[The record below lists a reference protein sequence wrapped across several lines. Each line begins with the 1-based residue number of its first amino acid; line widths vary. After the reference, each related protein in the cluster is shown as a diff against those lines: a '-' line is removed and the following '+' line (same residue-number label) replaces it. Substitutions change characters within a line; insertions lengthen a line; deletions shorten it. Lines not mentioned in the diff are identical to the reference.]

1 MLTKIIYKNFRS
13 NLKNYILFFLSNIVA
28 IMELFVFY
36 GIRSI
41 IKNSITDK
49 VTAEALKTDFQ
60 IAVGI
65 IAVITLML
73 MFYAM
78 KCYIKLRIKD
88 YSMFLILGM
97 KKKAVSLLLLFEY
110 CIGCVISLILGIGTG
125 RILLYIIQRL
135 LVKYYPQY
143 IRMYVLRYQIYK
155 NVCLGSISIMILVF
169 VVLLIWLD
177 GRSLGMLMAEDKKNE
192 KRPISYMWI
201 ILAVIGIV
209 LMMAGIILYCGSD
222 TQYLYAHGVLL
233 MGLILAVVFGLA
245 LFLNLL
251 KKCKNFYYRYMLDLN
266 QLYSRYLN
274 HMILLILLIVVHF
287 FSLSYLVVQT
297 AELLPLDQYRNQYPY
312 DMIWITEKGN
322 KEYAK
327 KLASTYNGTLTEVP
341 MMRVSTYYGA
351 NHIGISE
358 KTYRKLSKSPALN
371 LKENMKVRVA
381 LIDSGVKSKLYNE
394 RFQTYIDEGYEI
406 VVNREKNFLQI
417 NESNFEDYN
426 GHGTAC
432 AFTIKEL
439 APDIS
444 IIPIKILGNDG
455 RGNIEQL
462 IAALELLDELDVQV
476 VNMSISSNIKNL
488 EDRLEPIIRKLIKR
502 GIVCIAAESNYR
514 NTSIPAEMDNVIGT
528 RGSWA
533 IYGSK
538 FQYCRNKSI
547 QILGSGAPELVDS
560 EIGFSTFFKGNSKA
574 TAIITGIIANQ
585 MCVQGGFNQN
595 IEDFLQSK
603 SCEEK
608 ELYSSID
615 FKCLNYEL
623 NKIVFNILNELEK
636 KGQINV
642 IIKKE
647 GLLDF
652 SRSNI
657 KDFYTII
664 KELEKI
670 FACKIMGKTKV
681 YKSYFESLNN
691 LAKLV
696 EVSKQ

>member
-28 IMELFVFY
+28 IIELFVFY

-341 MMRVSTYYGA
+341 MMRVSTYYWA
-351 NHIGISE
+351 NHIGVSE

-371 LKENMKVRVA
+371 LKENQIAVRIENSDEKQEDIKDSAYWEGYSTLYAGKYFGKQDSDTLIDVKKNKDIHFNIQSICTQTVLGKYSTDGWHENIIVFSDEHFNKQWNASLKNDNASELELFTFPTTRREQVCQKLKQYNKKSSYHEIGKLQNNLYITDQYLKSQKMRALFSMSSKIFLIIA
-381 LIDSGVKSKLYNE
+381 LILSGFFIMSLKTLTEFPALQK
-394 RFQTYIDEGYEI
+394 RYEFFKCMGM
-406 VVNREKNFLQI
+406 RENQLKWNTF
-417 NESNFEDYN
+417 FE
-426 GHGTAC
+426 
-432 AFTIKEL
+432 
-439 APDIS
+439 
-444 IIPIKILGNDG
+444 IKILG
-455 RGNIEQL
+455 R
-462 IAALELLDELDVQV
+462 IAESVSLVTGILYVGAFIHKQKLAGGISNVFFKYWIILVVSYILLNE
-476 VNMSISSNIKNL
+476 
-488 EDRLEPIIRKLIKR
+488 IIQEVFARYILRKL
-502 GIVCIAAESNYR
+502 
-514 NTSIPAEMDNVIGT
+514 
-528 RGSWA
+528 
-533 IYGSK
+533 
-538 FQYCRNKSI
+538 
-547 QILGSGAPELVDS
+547 
-560 EIGFSTFFKGNSKA
+560 
-574 TAIITGIIANQ
+574 
-585 MCVQGGFNQN
+585 
-595 IEDFLQSK
+595 
-603 SCEEK
+603 K
-608 ELYSSID
+608 E
-615 FKCLNYEL
+615 N
-623 NKIVFNILNELEK
+623 
-636 KGQINV
+636 
-642 IIKKE
+642 
-647 GLLDF
+647 
-652 SRSNI
+652 
-657 KDFYTII
+657 
-664 KELEKI
+664 
-670 FACKIMGKTKV
+670 
-681 YKSYFESLNN
+681 
-691 LAKLV
+691 
-696 EVSKQ
+696 

>member
-135 LVKYYPQY
+135 LVKYYLQY

-177 GRSLGMLMAEDKKNE
+177 GRSFGMLMAEDKQNE
-192 KRPISYMWI
+192 KRPASYMWI
-201 ILAVIGIV
+201 ILAVIGNV
-209 LMMAGIILYCGSD
+209 LMIVGIILYCGSD
-222 TQYLYAHGVLL
+222 TQYLYAHGGLL

-251 KKCKNFYYRYMLDLN
+251 KKCKNFYYRHMLDLN

-274 HMILLILLIVVHF
+274 HMIILVLLIVVHF

-297 AELLPLDQYRNQYPY
+297 AELLPLDQYRSQYPY
-312 DMIWITEKGN
+312 DVIWITEKDN
-322 KEYAK
+322 KGYAK
-327 KLASTYNGTLTEVP
+327 KLASTYNGTVTEVP
-341 MMRVSTYYGA
+341 MIRVSTYYGA

-358 KTYRKLSKSPALN
+358 KTYRKLSKSQALN
-371 LKENMKVRVA
+371 LKENQIAVRIENSDAKQEDIKDSAYWEVYSTLYA
-381 LIDSGVKSKLYNE
+381 GKYFGKQDSDTLIDVKENEDIHFNIQSICTQTIVGKYSTDGWHENIIVFSDEYFNKQWNAISLKNDNASELELFTFPTTRREPVCQKLKQYNQKSSYHKMGKLQNNLYITDQYLNGQKMRALFSMSSKIFLIIASILSGFFIMSLKTLTEFPALQK
-394 RFQTYIDEGYEI
+394 RFEFFKCMGM
-406 VVNREKNFLQI
+406 RENQLKWNTF
-417 NESNFEDYN
+417 FE
-426 GHGTAC
+426 
-432 AFTIKEL
+432 
-439 APDIS
+439 
-444 IIPIKILGNDG
+444 IKILG
-455 RGNIEQL
+455 R
-462 IAALELLDELDVQV
+462 IAESVSLVTGILYVGAFIHKQKLAGGISNVFFKYWIILVVSYILLNE
-476 VNMSISSNIKNL
+476 
-488 EDRLEPIIRKLIKR
+488 IIQEIFARYILRKL
-502 GIVCIAAESNYR
+502 
-514 NTSIPAEMDNVIGT
+514 
-528 RGSWA
+528 
-533 IYGSK
+533 
-538 FQYCRNKSI
+538 
-547 QILGSGAPELVDS
+547 
-560 EIGFSTFFKGNSKA
+560 
-574 TAIITGIIANQ
+574 
-585 MCVQGGFNQN
+585 
-595 IEDFLQSK
+595 
-603 SCEEK
+603 K
-608 ELYSSID
+608 E
-615 FKCLNYEL
+615 N
-623 NKIVFNILNELEK
+623 
-636 KGQINV
+636 
-642 IIKKE
+642 
-647 GLLDF
+647 
-652 SRSNI
+652 
-657 KDFYTII
+657 
-664 KELEKI
+664 
-670 FACKIMGKTKV
+670 
-681 YKSYFESLNN
+681 
-691 LAKLV
+691 
-696 EVSKQ
+696 

>member
-41 IKNSITDK
+41 IKSSITDK
-49 VTAEALKTDFQ
+49 VTAEALKRDFQ

-88 YSMFLILGM
+88 YSMFLVLGM

-110 CIGCVISLILGIGTG
+110 CIGCVISLILGIGVG

-222 TQYLYAHGVLL
+222 TQYLYAHGGLL

-251 KKCKNFYYRYMLDLN
+251 KKCKNFYYRHMLDLN

-274 HMILLILLIVVHF
+274 HMIILVLLIVVHF

-297 AELLPLDQYRNQYPY
+297 AELLPLDQYRSQYPY
-312 DMIWITEKGN
+312 DVIWITEKDN
-322 KEYAK
+322 KGYAK
-327 KLASTYNGTLTEVP
+327 KLASTYNGTVTEVP
-341 MMRVSTYYGA
+341 MIRVSTYYGA

-358 KTYRKLSKSPALN
+358 KTYRKLSKSQALN
-371 LKENMKVRVA
+371 LKENQIAVRIENSDAKQEDIKDSAYWEVYSTLYA
-381 LIDSGVKSKLYNE
+381 GKYFGKQDSDTLIDVKENEDIHFNIQSICTQTIVGKYSTDGWHENIIVFSDEYFNKQWNAISLKNDNASELELFTFPTTRREPVCQKLKQYNQKSSYHKMGKLQNNLYITDQYLNGQKMRALFSMSSKIFLIIASILSGFFIMSLKTLTEFPALQK
-394 RFQTYIDEGYEI
+394 GYEFFKCMGM
-406 VVNREKNFLQI
+406 RENQLKWNTF
-417 NESNFEDYN
+417 FE
-426 GHGTAC
+426 
-432 AFTIKEL
+432 
-439 APDIS
+439 
-444 IIPIKILGNDG
+444 IKILG
-455 RGNIEQL
+455 R
-462 IAALELLDELDVQV
+462 IAESVSLVTGILYVGAFIQKQKLAGGISNVFLKYWIILVVSYILLNE
-476 VNMSISSNIKNL
+476 
-488 EDRLEPIIRKLIKR
+488 IIQEVFARYILRKL
-502 GIVCIAAESNYR
+502 
-514 NTSIPAEMDNVIGT
+514 
-528 RGSWA
+528 
-533 IYGSK
+533 
-538 FQYCRNKSI
+538 
-547 QILGSGAPELVDS
+547 
-560 EIGFSTFFKGNSKA
+560 
-574 TAIITGIIANQ
+574 
-585 MCVQGGFNQN
+585 
-595 IEDFLQSK
+595 
-603 SCEEK
+603 K
-608 ELYSSID
+608 E
-615 FKCLNYEL
+615 N
-623 NKIVFNILNELEK
+623 
-636 KGQINV
+636 
-642 IIKKE
+642 
-647 GLLDF
+647 
-652 SRSNI
+652 
-657 KDFYTII
+657 
-664 KELEKI
+664 
-670 FACKIMGKTKV
+670 
-681 YKSYFESLNN
+681 
-691 LAKLV
+691 
-696 EVSKQ
+696 

>member
-1 MLTKIIYKNFRS
+1 MKMLTKIIYKNFRS

-41 IKNSITDK
+41 IKSSITDK

-135 LVKYYPQY
+135 LVKYYPRY
-143 IRMYVLRYQIYK
+143 IQMHALGYQIYK
-155 NVCLGSISIMILVF
+155 NVCLASILIMVLVF
-169 VVLLIWLD
+169 VILLIWLD

-209 LMMAGIILYCGSD
+209 LMIVGIILYCGSD
-222 TQYLYAHGVLL
+222 TQYLYAHGGLL

-297 AELLPLDQYRNQYPY
+297 AELLPLDQYRSQYPY
-312 DMIWITEKGN
+312 DVIWITEKDN
-322 KEYAK
+322 KGYAK
-327 KLASTYNGTLTEVP
+327 KLASTYNGTVTEVP
-341 MMRVSTYYGA
+341 MIRVSTYYGA

-358 KTYRKLSKSPALN
+358 KTYRKLSKSQALN
-371 LKENMKVRVA
+371 LKENQIAVRIENSDAKQEDIKDSAYWEVYSTLYAGKYFGKQDSDTLIDVKEDIHFNIQSICTQTIVGKYSTDGWHENIIVFSDEYFNKQWNASLKNDNASELELFIFPTTRREQVCQKLKQYNKKSSYHEIGKLQNNLYITDQYLKSQKMRALFSMSSKIFLIIA
-381 LIDSGVKSKLYNE
+381 LILSGFFIMSLKTLTEFPALQK
-394 RFQTYIDEGYEI
+394 RFEFFKCMGM
-406 VVNREKNFLQI
+406 RENQLKWNTF
-417 NESNFEDYN
+417 FE
-426 GHGTAC
+426 
-432 AFTIKEL
+432 
-439 APDIS
+439 
-444 IIPIKILGNDG
+444 IKILG
-455 RGNIEQL
+455 Q
-462 IAALELLDELDVQV
+462 IAESVSLVTGFLYVGAFIHKQKLAGIISNVFFKYWIILVVSYILLNE
-476 VNMSISSNIKNL
+476 
-488 EDRLEPIIRKLIKR
+488 IIQEVFARYILRKL
-502 GIVCIAAESNYR
+502 
-514 NTSIPAEMDNVIGT
+514 
-528 RGSWA
+528 
-533 IYGSK
+533 
-538 FQYCRNKSI
+538 
-547 QILGSGAPELVDS
+547 
-560 EIGFSTFFKGNSKA
+560 
-574 TAIITGIIANQ
+574 
-585 MCVQGGFNQN
+585 
-595 IEDFLQSK
+595 
-603 SCEEK
+603 K
-608 ELYSSID
+608 E
-615 FKCLNYEL
+615 N
-623 NKIVFNILNELEK
+623 
-636 KGQINV
+636 
-642 IIKKE
+642 
-647 GLLDF
+647 
-652 SRSNI
+652 
-657 KDFYTII
+657 
-664 KELEKI
+664 
-670 FACKIMGKTKV
+670 
-681 YKSYFESLNN
+681 
-691 LAKLV
+691 
-696 EVSKQ
+696 